1 MTTSHSPS
9 PSPAALQRRRVHYFS
24 GFDPRGPAHYH
35 RLCRDEAAK
44 PQPQGG
50 VVQVDRREKQ
60 SRLFSRWQVSW
71 QASADG
77 PESVQTEH
85 VFMSWDDLI
94 RANWSRSPWALLRE
108 FVQTYVGI
116 VRDVGPRRV
125 KQMYDN
131 AYLTGILPAV
141 YLLGTLLLGVLVGLG
156 ASLVLGAWGWL
167 ATLPVVAGL
176 WAYGAHKGLFWLLR
190 IFTFIIRMGR
200 GPLPG
205 LAARTRQWVDDM
217 VQRQQEDPVDEV
229 LLVGHSVGTLVMV
242 DAVDQLM
249 RDPRWQALQQGRTT
263 GMVTLGQ
270 CCPFV
275 ALVPAAQTFRDTLQ
289 RVCSAPG
296 LLWWDVSAR
305 IDPLCFYNTHPLARS
320 GTAHE
325 GLPLPVLHNAKFFQM
340 YESANWARIRAD
352 KLQTHFLYL
361 MTPDKVGNFHLAD
374 VLYGPRSLPQQ
385 VAAKGLPEKG
395 AA

>member
-1 MTTSHSPS
+1 MNPLSTGV
-9 PSPAALQRRRVHYFS
+9 QRRRVHYFS
-24 GFDPRGPAHYH
+24 GFDARGPAHYH

-50 VVQVDRREKQ
+50 VVQVGRREKQ

-71 QASADG
+71 QASAEA

-85 VFMSWDDLI
+85 VFMSWDDVI
-94 RANWSRSPWALLRE
+94 RAHWSRGPWALLRE
-108 FVQTYVGI
+108 FVQTYAAI
-116 VRDVGPRRV
+116 VRDVGPARV

-141 YLLGTLLLGVLVGLG
+141 YLLGTLLLGVLVGL
-156 ASLVLGAWGWL
+156 ALSLGMGAWGWL
-167 ATLPVVAGL
+167 ATPAVVAGL
-176 WAYGAHKGLFWLLR
+176 WVYGAHKGLFWLLR

-205 LAARTRQWVDDM
+205 LQARTTEWVNDI
-217 VQRQQEDPVDEV
+217 VQRQQQDPVDEV

-270 CCPFV
+270 CYPFV
-275 ALVPAAQTFRDTLQ
+275 AMVPRAGAFREALQ
-289 RVCSAPG
+289 RLCRAPG

-320 GTAHE
+320 GTPHE

-340 YESANWARIRAD
+340 YEPARWARIRAD

-361 MTPDKVGNFHLAD
+361 MTPDKPGNFHLCD
-374 VLYGPRSLPQQ
+374 VLYGPRGLQQ
-385 VAAKGLPEKG
+385 HMAAKGLPEQG